1 MEMKKRTMIA
11 LTLALAITVLVVGT
25 AQAQSSSLTM
35 TADPAEV
42 AVGEPVTLTIT
53 KTNNLPSAYDWQ
65 VRNFLPTGLEFVSAT
80 SSQGSCALNSAAEL
94 GIPPTDV
101 NGSGV
106 VQCDLGIIP
115 SGYSATMYITVVPTV
130 PREITSY
137 AADIGEN
144 LASATIVVREPLP
157 EASGDVL

>member
-1 MEMKKRTMIA
+1 MKKRTMIA
-11 LTLALAITVLVVGT
+11 LTLALAITVFVVGT

-35 TADPAEV
+35 TADPPEV

-53 KTNNLPSAYDWQ
+53 KTNNLPSEHKWQ
-65 VRNFLPTGLEFVSAT
+65 VRNFLPTGMEFVSAT
-80 SSQGSCALNSAAEL
+80 SSQGYCALNSAAEL

-106 VQCDLGIIP
+106 VQCDLGLIP
-115 SGYSATMYITVVPTV
+115 SGYSATMNITVVPTIQG
-130 PREITSY
+130 EITSY

-144 LASATIVVREPLP
+144 LAFATVVVKEVVPGVS
-157 EASGDVL
+157 EDVL